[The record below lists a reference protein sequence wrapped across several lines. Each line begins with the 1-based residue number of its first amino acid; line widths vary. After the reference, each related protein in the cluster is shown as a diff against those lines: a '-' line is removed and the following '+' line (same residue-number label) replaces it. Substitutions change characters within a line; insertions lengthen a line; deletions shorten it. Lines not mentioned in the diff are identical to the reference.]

1 MRFIRRCLIAA
12 SYILVFLGSA
22 QAQSVTIGSNAVW
35 SGGNDSA
42 NGNLLSAQIAKLIQ
56 DRNRPEPVVLRHRR
70 ERKSDPWD
78 LRRQRPQG
86 RSRRAQS
93 LDRQL
98 YPDERLEYGPG
109 GHACDI
115 GCRQL
120 LARLSAEQQ
129 CSWVPK
135 NEQDRQL

>member
-1 MRFIRRCLIAA
+1 MRFIRRCLVAA

-42 NGNLLSAQIAKLIQ
+42 NGNLLSAQIAKLSKTAT
-56 DRNRPEPVVLRHRR
+56 V
-70 ERKSDPWD
+70 
-78 LRRQRPQG
+78 
-86 RSRRAQS
+86 QS
-93 LDRQL
+93 LSFYVTAASGNLILGIYDASG
-98 YPDERLEYGPG
+98 PSGGPG
-109 GHACDI
+109 ALKASTASFTPTKGWNTAKVGHACLI
-115 GCRQL
+115 GRRQL